1 MKNKN
6 TAKTNNKNKKG
17 YPNFIIKTAVVF
29 LLLAILFTVVFAFTG
44 CYKNANSATE
54 EAATAQSQQQNETA
68 TTVASSES
76 KAPESVKDSTTTS
89 TTAAATETTAPPTE
103 TTEAIPA
110 DISKLI
116 KSADA
121 YYGSGEYGLAKSTY
135 RKAVIAID
143 SSSLSEDAK
152 QELKDS
158 FATKYNKSK
167 DIIETATMHYANAM
181 QLQYEQR
188 YDEAKKELEAALAIY
203 PKYGEAVEAY
213 DNLKAVMGLE

>member
-1 MKNKN
+1 MKNKISE
-6 TAKTNNKNKKG
+6 KISYKNKKG

-54 EAATAQSQQQNETA
+54 E
-68 TTVASSES
+68 
-76 KAPESVKDSTTTS
+76 
-89 TTAAATETTAPPTE
+89 AATETTAPPTE

>member
-1 MKNKN
+1 MKNKISE
-6 TAKTNNKNKKG
+6 KISYKNKKG

>member
-6 TAKTNNKNKKG
+6 TAKTSNKNKKG
-17 YPNFIIKTAVVF
+17 YSNYIIKTAVVF
-29 LLLAILFTVVFAFTG
+29 LLLAISFSVVFAFTG
-44 CYKNANSATE
+44 CNKNANSATE
-54 EAATAQSQQQNETA
+54 EAATAQSQQQDET
-68 TTVASSES
+68 TTITSSES
-76 KAPESVKDSTTTS
+76 KAPESVKDSTTAS

-143 SSSLSEDAK
+143 SSSLSEEMKK
-152 QELKDS
+152 QLKNS
-158 FATKYNKSK
+158 FSTKYSKSK
-167 DIIETATMHYANAM
+167 DIIETATMHFANAM

-213 DNLKAVMGLE
+213 NNLKAIMGLE